1 MTGSDMGKFE
11 TLYTSAGKHPL
22 RGPNDIVF
30 DQQGGFWHLPDTHA
44 QRIGLFPDED
54 VLYVPETFTGRV
66 WALTSA
72 PPGQLRKKPCP
83 SPNGGTVLAG
93 LARLRT
99 AVQHQKQ
106 TAVNDRG
113 FEVDIIRR
121 AARDGDPHSLRM
133 SPHDEDLWAVQ
144 IPSGDK
150 ILGAARFS
158 QATDF
163 SGS

>member
-1 MTGSDMGKFE
+1 MGKFE

-22 RGPNDIVF
+22 RGPN
-30 DQQGGFWHLPDTHA
+30 
-44 QRIGLFPDED
+44 
-54 VLYVPETFTGRV
+54 
-66 WALTSA
+66 
-72 PPGQLRKKPCP
+72 
-83 SPNGGTVLAG
+83 
-93 LARLRT
+93 
-99 AVQHQKQ
+99 
-106 TAVNDRG
+106 NDRG

-121 AARDGDPHSLRM
+121 TARDGDPHSLRM